1 MGEMWWEHVLEM
13 TGSEGRDRR
22 RRSDDITVVTPS
34 SAGLDQGSHIFSGI
48 NQLKYIF
55 ALSLQQQAAL
65 DMEKGVWC

>member
-22 RRSDDITVVTPS
+22 RSDDIVTPS

-65 DMEKGVWC
+65 DMERGVWC